1 MEERDWSSLPLDVL
15 AAILERLRWSSHPS
29 VALTC
34 RHWRSAV
41 PPFYPAWITPLLL
54 STARV
59 GAANLRYYSPYYHK
73 SFEVGDDEGGSP
85 ALGGVARGARIC
97 CASAG
102 RHLALGMSGAVLD
115 ADLVTGVVR
124 KVPHAHKDMFDFI
137 IYSDDAH
144 RMFGINAVLPLSVA
158 YVNQNNDGDW
168 EDWTLTEFDPTRPWL
183 RASPITNP
191 VIHRGLIY
199 LLDEQGRLAVYDP
212 CKHEEGFEILD
223 KPMSFGI
230 FKHYDSHNIYMF
242 ESDQDELM
250 VVLVGQRG
258 APVHVVK
265 LNENTME
272 WDKVD
277 SLQGRALFTGTH
289 ASMMKKIELEW
300 MQNRK
305 VLLAPRCC
313 GT

>member
-1 MEERDWSSLPLDVL
+1 
-15 AAILERLRWSSHPS
+15 
-29 VALTC
+29 
-34 RHWRSAV
+34 
-41 PPFYPAWITPLLL
+41 
-54 STARV
+54 
-59 GAANLRYYSPYYHK
+59 
-73 SFEVGDDEGGSP
+73 
-85 ALGGVARGARIC
+85 
-97 CASAG
+97 
-102 RHLALGMSGAVLD
+102 MSGAVLD